1 MDDLVEESERKM
13 REEEEGEVEGGVK
26 GERRGLL
33 SRTRENGGAR
43 KVSNPL
49 HYCGP
54 PMFSCFCRVTDRRSI
69 KLHL

>member
-1 MDDLVEESERKM
+1 M

-33 SRTRENGGAR
+33 TRTRENGGAR

-49 HYCGP
+49 HYCGANVFVFLP
-54 PMFSCFCRVTDRRSI
+54 SD
-69 KLHL
+69 

>member
-1 MDDLVEESERKM
+1 MDDLGEESERKM

-49 HYCGP
+49 HYC
-54 PMFSCFCRVTDRRSI
+54 FRVSAE
-69 KLHL
+69 

>member
-1 MDDLVEESERKM
+1 M
-13 REEEEGEVEGGVK
+13 REDEEGEIGGA

-33 SRTRENGGAR
+33 TRSRENGGAR